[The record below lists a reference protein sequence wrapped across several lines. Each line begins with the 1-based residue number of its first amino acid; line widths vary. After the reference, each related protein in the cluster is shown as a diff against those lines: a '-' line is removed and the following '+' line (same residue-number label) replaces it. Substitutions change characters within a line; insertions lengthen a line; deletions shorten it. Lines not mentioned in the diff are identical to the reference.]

1 MLMKKGG
8 KKGKV
13 DEKTLIAM
21 DLDNLMILP
30 IAMKLKKEI
39 AMKRN

>member
-1 MLMKKGG
+1 
-8 KKGKV
+8 V

-39 AMKRN
+39 TMKRK

>member
-1 MLMKKGG
+1 MRKGG

-13 DEKTLIAM
+13 DEKPLIAM
-21 DLDNLMILP
+21 DLDNPMILP

>member
-1 MLMKKGG
+1 MLMRKGE

-39 AMKRN
+39 TMKRK